1 MGGSVLEEV
10 HSAYDVQL
18 DDDGL
23 LVLTLHRGLSVN
35 AELAQQVVDRL
46 FDLVGER
53 RVVVLLRMAGVR
65 WATAEVRSIA
75 HTFTPS
81 LAVAV
86 VGNGPVDRVLGNFF
100 LRIFADDG
108 CSRYFD
114 DETEARTW
122 LAAHAQHLPTLEI
135 DGSVV

>member
-1 MGGSVLEEV
+1 MLEEV
-10 HSAYDVQL
+10 HSTYDVQL
-18 DDDGL
+18 HDDGL
-23 LVLTLHRGLSVN
+23 LVLTLHRGLSVS

-46 FDLVGER
+46 FELVGER
-53 RVVVLLRMAGVR
+53 SVVVLLRMAGVR

-75 HTFTPS
+75 HTFTAS

-86 VGNGPVDRVLGNFF
+86 LGNGPVDRVLGNFF

-114 DETEARTW
+114 DEAEARTW
-122 LAAHAQHLPTLEI
+122 LAAHALHLPTLEI